1 MWLEATGGR
10 CPGPTGTVTG
20 SGEATPGGPFTFE
33 GSHCL
38 EPQPG
43 DSFTR
48 PFIRLTDGRFAFN
61 FVSGATL
68 TGRLEGYLY
77 LQETGLYNIQADLW
91 FEGGTGQFAYPASG
105 SGGSF
110 EQVDPAPMLD
120 RQTGQGTN
128 VRFEYGVPPL
138 NSRTQSANRSLG
150 ISALAENGTR
160 RKSMPGAGLEPAR
173 GYPQGILSPL
183 RLPISPP
190 GPGE

>member
-1 MWLEATGGR
+1 MRPLISILSLVVVVSLITLACDDGLNGTPRLERFDATLPATVWLEASGGR
-10 CPGPTGTVTG
+10 CLRLTGTVTG
-20 SGEATPGGPFTFE
+20 SGEAAPGGAFTFE

-48 PFIRLTDGRFAFN
+48 PFIQLTDGRFAFN

-77 LQETGLYNIQADLW
+77 LRETGLYNIQADLW
-91 FEGGTGQFAYPASG
+91 FEGGTGQFANPSAG

-128 VRFEYGVPPL
+128 VRLV
-138 NSRTQSANRSLG
+138 
-150 ISALAENGTR
+150 
-160 RKSMPGAGLEPAR
+160 GAYHP
-173 GYPQGILSPL
+173 
-183 RLPISPP
+183 
-190 GPGE
+190 

>member
-91 FEGGTGQFAYPASG
+91 FEGAAASLHIPPAVVEE
-105 SGGSF
+105 F
-110 EQVDPAPMLD
+110 L
-120 RQTGQGTN
+120 
-128 VRFEYGVPPL
+128 
-138 NSRTQSANRSLG
+138 
-150 ISALAENGTR
+150 
-160 RKSMPGAGLEPAR
+160 
-173 GYPQGILSPL
+173 
-183 RLPISPP
+183 
-190 GPGE
+190 